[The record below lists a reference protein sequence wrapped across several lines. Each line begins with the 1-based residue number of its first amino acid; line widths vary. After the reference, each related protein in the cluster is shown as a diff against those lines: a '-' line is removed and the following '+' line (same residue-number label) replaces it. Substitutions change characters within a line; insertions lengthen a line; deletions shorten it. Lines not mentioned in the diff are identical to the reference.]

1 MVVGVYVRNPHKTEV
16 PKDRRKPITPKA
28 TGELPA
34 GAFAAIQ
41 KRAPPIEHVKVDG
54 AGKRERE

>member
-1 MVVGVYVRNPHKTEV
+1 MYVRNPHKTEV